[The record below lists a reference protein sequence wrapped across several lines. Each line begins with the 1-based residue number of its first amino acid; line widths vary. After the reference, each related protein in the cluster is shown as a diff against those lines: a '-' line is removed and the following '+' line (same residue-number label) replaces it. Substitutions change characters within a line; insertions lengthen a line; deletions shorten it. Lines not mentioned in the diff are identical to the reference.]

1 MPRRKLLAYS
11 ALVLVLT
18 LGTFVTVERLRQSRN
33 ESRIGETKD
42 ILPGGWWPLLG
53 GQQRGRLSTKGEVRR
68 ILGPPDTVEVQEGP
82 IRPLPIG
89 PPLALVKAECWSYA
103 PEGEITEAKLCF
115 GQTGTLVRVE
125 Q

>member
-1 MPRRKLLAYS
+1 MRTMMGLPRWVVISTA
-11 ALVLVLT
+11 ATVVA
-18 LGTFVTVERLRQSRN
+18 VTVIALAVLSHAGKQ
-33 ESRIGETKD
+33 
-42 ILPGGWWPLLG
+42 GGNPFNDVDELM
-53 GQQRGRLSTKGEVRR
+53 TKGEVRR